1 MPEGGLGREKAAD
14 RQHARRRGVGS
25 WRRWIGQAP
34 RRLPEGQPGQHRH
47 QQTRQA
53 QHPEHHPPGRGAG
66 EIAAADRAQQRA
78 DGDAQGEDGQG
89 RTAPERR
96 IQITDHRYRRR
107 LNACFAHADHHPA
120 EQQLDKAA
128 GEPAERGENREHA
141 HRDGDQA
148 DPAAGV
154 GQPGQGQ
161 SQDGVEQ
168 GETDAADQAELHV
181 AELQVLLDGPTE
193 REERRPVDH
202 RNGRDHHRQGQE
214 PDPIG
219 ARKLAFSRL
228 LHRHHPPARLADAPC

>member
-1 MPEGGLGREKAAD
+1 MQFGLIS
-14 RQHARRRGVGS
+14 GVGFALFYA
-25 WRRWIGQAP
+25 ILGLPLA
-34 RRLPEGQPGQHRH
+34 RLAD
-47 QQTRQA
+47 TRSRVRLISIA
-53 QHPEHHPPGRGAG
+53 VGVFSVFAAFCGFARG
-66 EIAAADRAQQRA
+66 
-78 DGDAQGEDGQG
+78 
-89 RTAPERR
+89 
-96 IQITDHRYRRR
+96 
-107 LNACFAHADHHPA
+107 FV
-120 EQQLDKAA
+120 QLLLCRVMVGV